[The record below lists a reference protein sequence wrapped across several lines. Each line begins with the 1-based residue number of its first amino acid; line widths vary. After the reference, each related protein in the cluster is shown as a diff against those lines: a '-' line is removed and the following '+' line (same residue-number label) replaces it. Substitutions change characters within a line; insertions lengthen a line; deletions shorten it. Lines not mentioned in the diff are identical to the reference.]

1 MIQRRH
7 MLCTWWLSNIK
18 RKLQNFIDSCLYSL
32 GSGLHYLLQLNL
44 SNFKL
49 PIKKF
54 QMHHA
59 PGCLKLKITLHVYQ
73 VLFCNFYSVVLSTV
87 VSAAN
92 PFPYVHHNRRK
103 NKQDSL
109 RQLVPNYRFC
119 FSSGCFLG
127 YPQISVLKRGTR
139 GNQDV
144 SPCCH
149 WQRRLQLWR
158 RSWKEQSWCPEGHPS
173 SSSPSPSP
181 SPSSCL
187 RRS

>member
-1 MIQRRH
+1 MVTAWMIQRRH

-32 GSGLHYLLQLNL
+32 SSGLHYLLQLNL

-73 VLFCNFYSVVLSTV
+73 VLFCNFYSVVLSTL

-109 RQLVPNYRFC
+109 IQLIPNHSILFQQWLLSWVSSDICSQEGGKGESGRVSMLSLAKKAAAPEQELEKAELVP
-119 FSSGCFLG
+119 
-127 YPQISVLKRGTR
+127 
-139 GNQDV
+139 
-144 SPCCH
+144 
-149 WQRRLQLWR
+149 
-158 RSWKEQSWCPEGHPS
+158 
-173 SSSPSPSP
+173 
-181 SPSSCL
+181 
-187 RRS
+187 